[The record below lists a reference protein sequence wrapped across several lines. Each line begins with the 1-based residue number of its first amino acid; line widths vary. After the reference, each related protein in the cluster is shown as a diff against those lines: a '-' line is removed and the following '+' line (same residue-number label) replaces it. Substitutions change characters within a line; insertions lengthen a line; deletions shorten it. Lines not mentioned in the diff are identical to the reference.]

1 MSGHRSFAHAVI
13 DAIDGIYHTLVEQP
27 NFRIQIVITILA
39 VAGGFVLKFGPWQW
53 SVVTLACAFVLS
65 AELFNTGLEH
75 AIDLYKPENHPLARA
90 AKHAGAAAVL
100 IAAVAAAIVGVCLYG
115 AALLGK

>member
-1 MSGHRSFAHAVI
+1 MSANRSFTHAII
-13 DAIDGIYHTLVEQP
+13 DAVDGIYHTLVEQP
-27 NFRIQIVITILA
+27 NFRIQVVVAALA
-39 VAGGFVLKFGPWQW
+39 AAGGIALHFGPWQW
-53 SVVTLACAFVLS
+53 SVVTVACAFVLS

-115 AALLGK
+115 SALLGK